1 MTPDEWMAEN
11 KESLATEEEMRRYA
25 NIAKPKSEVPEVRE
39 LIHWT
44 TEEVLLAPVSVKAPR
59 SRKAPWFLVLMMGEA
74 LISVAFQAL
83 APVKVAKAAFESM
96 NHDKVV

>member
-1 MTPDEWMAEN
+1 M
-11 KESLATEEEMRRYA
+11 
-25 NIAKPKSEVPEVRE
+25 IAKPKSEIPEVRE
-39 LIHWT
+39 LIHLT
-44 TEEVLLAPVSVKAPR
+44 TEEELLAPVSVKAPR
-59 SRKAPWFLVLMMGEA
+59 SCKAPWFLVLMMGEA

>member
-1 MTPDEWMAEN
+1 MAEN

-44 TEEVLLAPVSVKAPR
+44 TEEELLAPVSVKAPR
-59 SRKAPWFLVLMMGEA
+59 SCKAPSA
-74 LISVAFQAL
+74 
-83 APVKVAKAAFESM
+83 KVAVTEGR
-96 NHDKVV
+96 NCRLH